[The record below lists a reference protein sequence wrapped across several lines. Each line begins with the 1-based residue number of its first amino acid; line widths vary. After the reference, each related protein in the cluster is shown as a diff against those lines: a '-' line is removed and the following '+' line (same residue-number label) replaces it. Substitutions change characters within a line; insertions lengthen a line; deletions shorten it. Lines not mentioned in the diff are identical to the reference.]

1 MPTVTDNKTALS
13 NLTLIKSLM
22 CLLKLPQVDIFLP
35 TVFKVLLHKNS
46 DVAESELLID
56 RNEWDQI

>member
-1 MPTVTDNKTALS
+1 
-13 NLTLIKSLM
+13 M
-22 CLLKLPQVDIFLP
+22 CLLKLPQVDVFLP
-35 TVFKVLLHKNS
+35 AVLLHKNG